1 MRVDV
6 VMPQLGESIAEGTI
20 IKWHK
25 KPGDPVKKDE
35 TILEVSTDKVDSE
48 IPAPV
53 SGKLIE
59 IVVPEGETVPVG
71 AVLAAIETEE
81 EAAAAEKPPAPGEEK
96 AAETVTKRAEPAAGP
111 RAAATGAR
119 PKGKRFLS
127 PLIRSIARKEGIPL
141 EELEMLP
148 GSGKNGRLRKQDV
161 LAYLEKR
168 KAGTAPSKTAEEHAA
183 VRGQVPQPEAPPVQ
197 IPAGLRFE
205 RVPMDHIR
213 KSIAKHMVE
222 SVRTSAH
229 VTSVHE
235 ADVTRMMELIREKG
249 EAFRRQTGAK
259 LTPTAFII
267 QATARALKEFPVFN
281 ASIDGEDIIYYRDVN
296 IGVAVAME
304 NGLIVPVLRN
314 ADELSLAGIATRVA
328 DLARRARSKKLLPDE
343 VHGGTFSITNYGVF
357 DTLIGTP
364 IINQP
369 QVAILGTGAA
379 KQRPVVIDGMIAVR
393 WMMYLTLT
401 FDHRIADGAIGG
413 RFLQRMTRLLE
424 NVEL

>member
-59 IVVPEGETVPVG
+59 ILVPEGETVPVG

-168 KAGTAPSKTAEEHAA
+168 KAGTAAQKPAEEPAA
-183 VRGQVPQPEAPPVQ
+183 VRAQVPQPEAPPVQ

-281 ASIDGEDIIYYRDVN
+281 ASIDGEEIVYYRDVN
-296 IGVAVAME
+296 IGVAVALE

-413 RFLQRMTRLLE
+413 RFLQRMTQLLE